1 MNPIQPGVPAA
12 GGTSFQGLGIAP
24 KILDILE
31 KLKFVQPTPI
41 QHQAIPVAIEGKDV
55 IGIAQTGTGKTLA
68 FGIPMIQRLAQFKG
82 MGLVL
87 LPTRELALQVDES
100 LKRIGSSLGLK
111 TAVLIGGESMGR
123 QMMLLKRG
131 PHIIIATPGRLIDL
145 LDQKALRL
153 DKINSLV
160 LDEADRMLDMGFAP
174 QIKKILA
181 HVPAKEQRQTMLF
194 SATMPAE
201 IAGIAATHMKMPI
214 RVEVAPAGSA
224 ATQVEQEVYFVDK
237 SGKLAL
243 LEKILTD
250 YKGSVLVFSRTK
262 FGAKKI
268 TQVVN
273 RMGHKAAE
281 IHSNR
286 SLNQRLEALNGFKNG
301 KYRVLIATDIAARG
315 IDVTGIELV
324 VNFDLP
330 STAEDYVHRIGRTGR
345 AGLVGRAISFATY
358 DQRYDVRGIERL
370 IKMAL
375 PVSKMP
381 GLSMEAPQSDRSSV
395 AADRGQGGHKPRAF
409 SGLRMRP
416 MARKF
421 TPRSS
426 EFRDNPMGFGRPRA
440 TDPSAPQHRA
450 VRSERIELPHGQAYD
465 APRGNQSAAHSRS
478 EIRRMARRAPQ
489 TEGFM
494 YDEDRKPFMPKPKGR
509 PREPFYPVGHW
520 RRKNSPQQPRSD
532 RGSSRNPSRYR

>member
-24 KILDILE
+24 KILDIVE

-82 MGLVL
+82 MGLIL
-87 LPTRELALQVDES
+87 LPTRELALQVDEA
-100 LKRIGSSLGLK
+100 LKRIGTPLGLK

-123 QMMLLKRG
+123 QMMMLKRG
-131 PHIIIATPGRLIDL
+131 PHIIIATPGRLIDIL
-145 LDQKALRL
+145 EQKVLKLDRV
-153 DKINSLV
+153 NSLV

-174 QIKKILA
+174 QIKKILM
-181 HVPAKEQRQTMLF
+181 HVPPRDRRQTMLF
-194 SATMPAE
+194 SATMPDE
-201 IAGIAATHMKMPI
+201 IANIANTHMKMPI
-214 RVEVAPAGSA
+214 RVEVAPSGTA
-224 ATQVEQEVYFVDK
+224 AAQVEQEVYFVDK
-237 SGKLAL
+237 QSKLNL

-324 VNFDLP
+324 VNYDLP

-358 DQRYDVRGIERL
+358 DQKYDVRSIERL

-375 PVSKMP
+375 PVSTMP
-381 GLSMEAPQSDRSSV
+381 GLSKSAPHLEGATSRPS
-395 AADRGQGGHKPRAF
+395 ATGRGTNKPRAF

-416 MARKF
+416 MSRKF

-426 EFRDNPMGFGRPRA
+426 QFRDNPMGFGSHQTA
-440 TDPSAPQHRA
+440 SPSAPQHRPIRTE
-450 VRSERIELPHGQAYD
+450 RSHAQSYD
-465 APRGNQSAAHSRS
+465 APQSGEGPAHSRS
-478 EIRRMARRAPQ
+478 EIRRTARRAPQ

-509 PREPFYPVGHW
+509 PREPFYPTGHW
-520 RRKNSPQQPRSD
+520 RRKSSSQQQRSD